1 MSIKLFGI
9 IFIILGIIMTILTIS
24 NKKSYSNKKFKNLK
38 VKRQIYKK
46 NNLNL
51 AEGIFF
57 TILGLIIYFDI
68 FSPAIILAILIL
80 FLSIA
85 LKLSIK
91 ITKAKN

>member
-24 NKKSYSNKKFKNLK
+24 NKKSYNSKKFKNLK
-38 VKRQIYKK
+38 VKRKVYKK

-51 AEGIFF
+51 VEGIFF

-68 FSPAIILAILIL
+68 FSPTIILVILIL
-80 FLSIA
+80 FLLIA

-91 ITKAKN
+91 ITKGKN

>member
-24 NKKSYSNKKFKNLK
+24 NKKSYNNKKFKNLK

-51 AEGIFF
+51 VEGIFF

-68 FSPAIILAILIL
+68 FSPTIILVILIL
-80 FLSIA
+80 FLLIA

-91 ITKAKN
+91 ITKGKN

>member
-9 IFIILGIIMTILTIS
+9 IFIVLGIIMTILTIS
-24 NKKSYSNKKFKNLK
+24 NKKSYNSKKFKNLK
-38 VKRQIYKK
+38 VKRQVYKK

-51 AEGIFF
+51 VEGIFF

-68 FSPAIILAILIL
+68 FSPTIILVILIL
-80 FLSIA
+80 FLLIA

-91 ITKAKN
+91 ITKGKN

>member
-24 NKKSYSNKKFKNLK
+24 NKKSYNNKKFKNLK
-38 VKRQIYKK
+38 VKRQVYKK

-51 AEGIFF
+51 VEGIFF

-68 FSPAIILAILIL
+68 FSPTIILVILIL
-80 FLSIA
+80 FLLIA

-91 ITKAKN
+91 ITKGKN

>member
-24 NKKSYSNKKFKNLK
+24 NKKSYNSKKIKNLK
-38 VKRQIYKK
+38 VKRQVYKK

-51 AEGIFF
+51 VEGIFF

-68 FSPAIILAILIL
+68 FSPTIILVILIL
-80 FLSIA
+80 FLLIA

-91 ITKAKN
+91 ITKGKN